1 MTVYPSIAS
10 SNCLEYGKELK
21 RLAGWDYLHIDIEDG
36 NFTPN
41 ITFGLKTTRA
51 ICAASS
57 ASNIQVH
64 LMTNKPESYVDELHC
79 MGVSEVYAHVEA
91 LDNPLKFISHCHG
104 LGIKAGLSL
113 KADTPF
119 EAVTAYLD
127 AADGLLFLTSHV
139 VSPWCEDFCLQAYE
153 RLFEIRDS
161 IPEGLQLAA
170 DGALNEERINR
181 LAGINFSAVVTG
193 RLVFSSNC
201 YLGTLERLSK
211 LTGGNL

>member
-1 MTVYPSIAS
+1 M
-10 SNCLEYGKELK
+10 
-21 RLAGWDYLHIDIEDG
+21 
-36 NFTPN
+36 
-41 ITFGLKTTRA
+41 
-51 ICAASS
+51 
-57 ASNIQVH
+57 
-64 LMTNKPESYVDELHC
+64 
-79 MGVSEVYAHVEA
+79 
-91 LDNPLKFISHCHG
+91 
-104 LGIKAGLSL
+104 

-139 VSPWCEDFCLQAYE
+139 VSPWCEDFCPQAYE

-170 DGALNEERINR
+170 DGALNEECINR

-201 YLGTLERLSK
+201 CLETLERLSK